1 MANNLSR
8 NTSTKI
14 AERFAPAFEASR
26 VLTKTVTT
34 DAISQDFS
42 DAKYGDTTYVKRP
55 HDYVAAE
62 TSDGDLT
69 AVTDSNI
76 ISATAPAVVQ
86 NYITVSM
93 NWTNKEEALQLNQLD
108 AILKPAAERLSLQL
122 ESNLATYMTQ
132 RAGLHRGTIGNAINT
147 WGAVADT
154 GALAAAIGVPMSGD
168 FYAVMNPFAISAL
181 ANATNGLQ
189 SGDSS
194 LVNTSWKKAQISR
207 DFAGVTALT
216 AQTLKGVTL
225 GADAGKAGLT
235 IKTTPDQTY
244 VTNKDTMQQTIVLT
258 GFTASLANAVRA
270 GDTIKVTQA
279 GKFRTNVKTRE
290 VAFDGT
296 AALPIYL
303 KVLTGG
309 NATAGGDVTVV
320 VSNAAIYE
328 ANGQYNNISAALAGG
343 DTIQV
348 LGSSSAIVQPSLMY
362 HKSAFGVGFVDLPK
376 LSGWD
381 SSVIT
386 SDDGLSIR
394 VTKYS
399 DPRTNTQKIR
409 FDLLPVFA
417 TFNPLFAGTFYG
429 A

>member
-1 MANNLSR
+1 MANNLTR

-34 DAISQDFS
+34 DSISADFS
-42 DAKYGDTTYVKRP
+42 DAKYGDTTYIKRP

-62 TSDGDLT
+62 TAGGDLT
-69 AVTDSNI
+69 AVTDSDI
-76 ISATAPAVVQ
+76 VSATAPAVVQ

-93 NWTNKEEALQLNQLD
+93 NWSNREETLQLNQLD
-108 AILKPAAERLSLQL
+108 KILQPAAERLSLQL
-122 ESNLATYMTQ
+122 ESNLATYMIQ
-132 RAGLHRGTIGNAINT
+132 RSGLHRGTVGTAITT
-147 WGAVADT
+147 WSSVADT
-154 GALAAAIGVPMSGD
+154 RALATQIGVPTSGD
-168 FYAVMNPFAISAL
+168 FYAVMNPFAVSAL

-189 SGDSS
+189 SGDVG
-194 LVNTSWKKAQISR
+194 LVNDAWKRAQISR
-207 DFAGVTALT
+207 DFAGATALT
-216 AQTLKGVTL
+216 ASTLQGVTL
-225 GADAGKAGLT
+225 GAGAGASGIT
-235 IKTTPDQTY
+235 IKTSPDCTY
-244 VTNKDTMQQTIVLT
+244 LTNKDTMTQTIVLT

-270 GDTIKVTQA
+270 GDTLRITTA
-279 GKFRTNVKTRE
+279 GKYRLNAKTRQ
-290 VAFDGT
+290 VAFDNSG
-296 AALPIYL
+296 ALQIHL

-309 NATAGGDVTVV
+309 SANGSGDVTVTV
-320 VSNAAIYE
+320 ANAAIYE
-328 ANGQYNNISAALAGG
+328 ANGQYNNVNAALVAG
-343 DTIQV
+343 DTVSV
-348 LGSSSAIVQPSLMY
+348 LGTASAIVQPSLMY

-399 DPRTNTQKIR
+399 DPRTNQQKIR

-417 TFNPLFAGTFYG
+417 TFNPMFAGTFYG
-429 A
+429 